1 MRASHGEAV
10 TGPGVQLHD
19 FGAQLIFHLENHPR
33 EIGGVFQLRN
43 HHAFDVDAE
52 ALKHVREQ
60 IVRERTFLGGI
71 TQEIADHLRHV
82 GLDLNDENLFVVA
95 EENGCARVGR
105 HYAANLNQRD
115 IRVHKRTLRRARP
128 IDKPERERQDG
139 RLNFHDKI
147 LTQSSL
153 TEWRAA
159 QRAAGRTVAVTNG
172 CFDILHA
179 GHVEYLQAARNE
191 ADSLLVGLNSDRSIG
206 ELKGPERPIHTET
219 DRAAV
224 LAALT
229 SVDAVAVFDELR
241 ATNFLKLAEP
251 DVYVKG
257 GDYTVDELP
266 AEERAVVDALGG
278 RIVVMAHVPG
288 KSTSDIAARIVAG

>member
-1 MRASHGEAV
+1 
-10 TGPGVQLHD
+10 
-19 FGAQLIFHLENHPR
+19 
-33 EIGGVFQLRN
+33 
-43 HHAFDVDAE
+43 
-52 ALKHVREQ
+52 
-60 IVRERTFLGGI
+60 
-71 TQEIADHLRHV
+71 
-82 GLDLNDENLFVVA
+82 
-95 EENGCARVGR
+95 
-105 HYAANLNQRD
+105 
-115 IRVHKRTLRRARP
+115 
-128 IDKPERERQDG
+128 
-139 RLNFHDKI
+139 LNFHDKI

-278 RIVVMAHVPG
+278 RIVVLAHVPG

>member
-1 MRASHGEAV
+1 M
-10 TGPGVQLHD
+10 
-19 FGAQLIFHLENHPR
+19 
-33 EIGGVFQLRN
+33 
-43 HHAFDVDAE
+43 
-52 ALKHVREQ
+52 
-60 IVRERTFLGGI
+60 
-71 TQEIADHLRHV
+71 
-82 GLDLNDENLFVVA
+82 
-95 EENGCARVGR
+95 
-105 HYAANLNQRD
+105 
-115 IRVHKRTLRRARP
+115 
-128 IDKPERERQDG
+128 
-139 RLNFHDKI
+139 
-147 LTQSSL
+147 
-153 TEWRAA
+153 
-159 QRAAGRTVAVTNG
+159 AVTNG

-278 RIVVMAHVPG
+278 RIVVLAHVPG

>member
-1 MRASHGEAV
+1 M
-10 TGPGVQLHD
+10 
-19 FGAQLIFHLENHPR
+19 
-33 EIGGVFQLRN
+33 
-43 HHAFDVDAE
+43 
-52 ALKHVREQ
+52 
-60 IVRERTFLGGI
+60 
-71 TQEIADHLRHV
+71 
-82 GLDLNDENLFVVA
+82 
-95 EENGCARVGR
+95 
-105 HYAANLNQRD
+105 
-115 IRVHKRTLRRARP
+115 
-128 IDKPERERQDG
+128 
-139 RLNFHDKI
+139 
-147 LTQSSL
+147 
-153 TEWRAA
+153 
-159 QRAAGRTVAVTNG
+159 AVTNG

-206 ELKGPERPIHTET
+206 ELKGPERPIHTEA

-224 LAALT
+224 LAALA
-229 SVDAVAVFDELR
+229 SVDAMVVFDELR

-278 RIVVMAHVPG
+278 RIVVLAHVPG

>member
-1 MRASHGEAV
+1 
-10 TGPGVQLHD
+10 
-19 FGAQLIFHLENHPR
+19 
-33 EIGGVFQLRN
+33 
-43 HHAFDVDAE
+43 
-52 ALKHVREQ
+52 
-60 IVRERTFLGGI
+60 
-71 TQEIADHLRHV
+71 
-82 GLDLNDENLFVVA
+82 
-95 EENGCARVGR
+95 VGR

-115 IRVHKRTLRRARP
+115 IRVHPHTLRRARP

-278 RIVVMAHVPG
+278 RIVVLAHVPG

>member
-1 MRASHGEAV
+1 M
-10 TGPGVQLHD
+10 
-19 FGAQLIFHLENHPR
+19 
-33 EIGGVFQLRN
+33 
-43 HHAFDVDAE
+43 
-52 ALKHVREQ
+52 
-60 IVRERTFLGGI
+60 
-71 TQEIADHLRHV
+71 
-82 GLDLNDENLFVVA
+82 
-95 EENGCARVGR
+95 
-105 HYAANLNQRD
+105 
-115 IRVHKRTLRRARP
+115 
-128 IDKPERERQDG
+128 
-139 RLNFHDKI
+139 NFHDKI

-191 ADSLLVGLNSDRSIG
+191 ADALLVGLNSDRSIG
-206 ELKGPERPIHTET
+206 ELKGPERPIHTEA

-224 LAALT
+224 LAALA
-229 SVDAVAVFDELR
+229 SVDAVVVFDELR

-266 AEERAVVDALGG
+266 AEERAAVNALGG
-278 RIVVMAHVPG
+278 RIVVLAHVPG